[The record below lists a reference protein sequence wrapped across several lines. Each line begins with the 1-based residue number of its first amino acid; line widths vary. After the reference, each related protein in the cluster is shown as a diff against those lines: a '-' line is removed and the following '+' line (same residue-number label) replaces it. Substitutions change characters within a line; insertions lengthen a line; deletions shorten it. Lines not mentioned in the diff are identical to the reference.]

1 MATTMPTGISA
12 IGITAIGMPGAGIR
26 ATGPVTLARSPLWW
40 LRINSLE
47 IKAVKSLQIV
57 GALIDASAIS
67 LLLFDNRPRG
77 GRAKSNSKSAS
88 SIARVPK
95 REGDV

>member
-1 MATTMPTGISA
+1 MATTMPIGITA

-47 IKAVKSLQIV
+47 IKAVKSLEIV
-57 GALIDASAIS
+57 GGVNRRFRDLAITFRES
-67 LLLFDNRPRG
+67 
-77 GRAKSNSKSAS
+77 
-88 SIARVPK
+88 PK
-95 REGDV
+95 RWASEKQL